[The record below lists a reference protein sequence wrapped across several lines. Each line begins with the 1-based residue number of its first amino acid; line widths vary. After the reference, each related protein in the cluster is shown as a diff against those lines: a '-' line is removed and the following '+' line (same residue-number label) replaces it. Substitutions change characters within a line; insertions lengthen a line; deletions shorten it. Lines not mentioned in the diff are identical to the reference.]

1 MERKFI
7 ISIHS
12 ESMPEVNLEVNAESE
27 TDALA
32 RAWKLMRNRDVR
44 YMTAKSIY
52 SIVFTTAYGLRK
64 ERIVAES
71 AEDAVAECA
80 RRGFNTHEIWSINR
94 VMA

>member
-1 MERKFI
+1 MESKFI
-7 ISIHS
+7 ITIKRESI
-12 ESMPEVNLEVNAESE
+12 PDINLEVNAESE

-32 RAWKLMRNRDVR
+32 RAWKLMRNRNVR

-71 AEDAVAECA
+71 AEDAVVECA